1 MWMFS
6 GKARSR
12 GRAFFFSS
20 CLSILWLALGAGPSY
35 AQSGD
40 ATRGE
45 YLAKAGGCLGC
56 HTEAKQGATPFAG
69 GRELKSPFGNFYG
82 PNITPHSMRGIGAWS
97 EADFFRAMREGRRP
111 DGANYF
117 PAFPYTSFTKISDAD
132 LKDLWGFLRTL
143 PPSEQASRPHDLPF
157 PFNLRFAV
165 WFWKLLN
172 FTAGN
177 FTPNPAV
184 SPAVNRGAYVVEALG
199 HCGECHT
206 PRDFLGG
213 LKTGSAYAG
222 SASGPGGGKIPNIT
236 PTALAKWSDGD
247 LKEFLGSGMTPDG
260 DFAGGEMAEV
270 IRNSTSKL
278 TAEDLAAIVAYL
290 RTLNPQ

>member
-1 MWMFS
+1 MRMFS

-12 GRAFFFSS
+12 GRAFFFSG
-20 CLSILWLALGAGPSY
+20 CLAILWFALGSGPSY

-45 YLAKAGGCLGC
+45 YLARAGGCLGC
-56 HTEAKQGATPFAG
+56 HTDAKPGSTPFAG

-82 PNITPHSMRGIGAWS
+82 PNITPHPTRGIGAWS
-97 EADFFRAMREGRRP
+97 EADFVRAMREGRRP

-117 PAFPYTSFTKISDAD
+117 PAFPYTSFTKIGDAD
-132 LKDLWGFLRTL
+132 LKDLWAFLRKL

-172 FTAGN
+172 FTEGSFA
-177 FTPNPAV
+177 PNPAA

-278 TAEDLAAIVAYL
+278 TPEDLAAIVAYL
-290 RTLNPQ
+290 RTLKPQ